1 MYARLDVVAE
11 ERGESFYNSRIPDTV
26 KALEAIDGLV
36 STSDNGALTVFLET
50 IPFGCMGEG
59 AGGASA
65 VKRQKVNYP
74 LFLRKGDGGYGYDS
88 TDMTAIKHR
97 LMEMDVDWVRTDYC
111 LVLFIGVF
119 RFFRVLMFLYFFRE
133 QTVRTLPNQ
142 LTATLPHPPTCISLI
157 STLAYQHGTPNY
169 PSIFL
174 LLNLLNLL
182 PTYMYIPGGVRHGQA
197 AGRALLHV
205 L

>member
-1 MYARLDVVAE
+1 
-11 ERGESFYNSRIPDTV
+11 
-26 KALEAIDGLV
+26 
-36 STSDNGALTVFLET
+36 
-50 IPFGCMGEG
+50 MGEG

-111 LVLFIGVF
+111 LVLFSGVF

-142 LTATLPHPPTCISLI
+142 LTATPPHPPTCISLI
-157 STLAYQHGTPNY
+157 SALAYPKL
-169 PSIFL
+169 PF
-174 LLNLLNLL
+174 NLSPPKP